1 VLYASWGNYIDP
13 TVFSLTFAT
22 FPVIWVT
29 IGGRESLLGAGIA
42 AVALEW
48 FRQQLS
54 ITGSEYALV
63 VVGLLLLVVVLVLP
77 EGIVPYI
84 HRKSVSAYREYSDAG
99 DDSDHPTG
107 GSTQEEII
115 E

>member
-1 VLYASWGNYIDP
+1 
-13 TVFSLTFAT
+13 
-22 FPVIWVT
+22 VT
-29 IGGRESLLGAGIA
+29 PRSRL
-42 AVALEW
+42 V
-48 FRQQLS
+48 
-54 ITGSEYALV
+54 V